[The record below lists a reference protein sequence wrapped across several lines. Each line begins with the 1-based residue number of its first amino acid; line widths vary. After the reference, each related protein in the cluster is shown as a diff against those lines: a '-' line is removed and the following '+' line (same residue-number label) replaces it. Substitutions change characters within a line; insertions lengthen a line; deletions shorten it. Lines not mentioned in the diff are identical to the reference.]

1 MIRAGGVV
9 CESVSGECVGAGFL
23 PLSSFLLNHGKEL
36 FGRRGGRNSLETGS
50 WGHLLGLSR
59 KNSASNQS
67 TQETAPVGA
76 KAFHLIGGLGT
87 QWLPFIFSL
96 LYTEASPG
104 LSPHPSHRAI
114 KAGSE
119 FVLRGRLQTLQFYLN
134 NRPSTKLLGNDS

>member
-1 MIRAGGVV
+1 M
-9 CESVSGECVGAGFL
+9 SGECVGAGFL
-23 PLSSFLLNHGKEL
+23 PLSFLLNHGKEL
-36 FGRRGGRNSLETGS
+36 FGGRGGRNSLETGS

-96 LYTEASPG
+96 LYTEANAQVSVRTPVTG
-104 LSPHPSHRAI
+104 PLKQEVS
-114 KAGSE
+114 
-119 FVLRGRLQTLQFYLN
+119 V
-134 NRPSTKLLGNDS
+134 